1 LRAAIDEDPKVS
13 EYQIP
18 VAVYNTL
25 STSNSARIFI
35 SINTEQRPAP
45 KSLAFDLYGVT
56 ATDLM
61 DPAAIRAGDI
71 VSFLGSVGEPFEGW
85 IRLPNQGKQ
94 RGGVALSTAV
104 TSIKP
109 LVESKGVLDQLGL
122 SDLEVQQANYFNAL
136 RSKYRSHWDDKSN
149 AFIYASGFIG
159 AIEFL
164 RSNIIDY
171 CRSKG
176 SFEENT
182 ISVVLNLDES
192 NLIYVKKM

>member
-1 LRAAIDEDPKVS
+1 V
-13 EYQIP
+13 
-18 VAVYNTL
+18 TL
-25 STSNSARIFI
+25 F
-35 SINTEQRPAP
+35 
-45 KSLAFDLYGVT
+45 L
-56 ATDLM
+56 
-61 DPAAIRAGDI
+61 
-71 VSFLGSVGEPFEGW
+71 FLGSAGQPFEGW
-85 IRLPNQGKQ
+85 IKLPNQGKQ

-122 SDLEVQQANYFNAL
+122 SELEVQKAIFTNYFNAL
-136 RSKYRSHWDDKSN
+136 RSKYRGYWDDKSN

-176 SFEENT
+176 SFEELT
-182 ISVVLNLDES
+182 ISSVLKLR
-192 NLIYVKKM
+192 